1 MKMLK
6 KVAAIALAG
15 VLALSVLTGC
25 GSKNSTGT
33 VVDGLNDW
41 AKLEGDSVTYVA
53 DSQMDEKAA
62 AIAKTVAE
70 KAGDQDFSGKK
81 IWQIVQE
88 LQKNSDLMAALKPL
102 LTFDEA
108 VCGDETKPLYSV
120 SFMEIGQSFNIPDG
134 KNAYYAKCL
143 SNTEDLNEPKNLAF
157 NEGWKEKGTSKVG
170 TATCTIGGKQYMI
183 AMFQCPIIKVTY
195 NYEHN

>member
-41 AKLEGDSVTYVA
+41 SKLYNEPVTYVA

-62 AIAKTVAE
+62 AIAKIVTE
-70 KAGDQDFSGKK
+70 KVGNEDFSGKT
-81 IWQIVQE
+81 QDQVLRALSQNNE
-88 LQKNSDLMAALKPL
+88 LMKALAPFT
-102 LTFDEA
+102 TFDKA
-108 VCGDETKPLYSV
+108 VIGDETKPLYSLSV
-120 SFMEIGQSFNIPDG
+120 VEMGQSFNIADG
-134 KNAYYAKCL
+134 KNAYYAMKL
-143 SNTEDLNEPKNLAF
+143 LENEGELNQPDRPTSGWYEPK
-157 NEGWKEKGTSKVG
+157 GTCKVG
-170 TATCTIGGKQYMI
+170 TATCTIGGKQYMV
-183 AMFQCPIIKVTY
+183 AMFQCPIVKVV
-195 NYEHN
+195 YEHN